1 MRFLSPFAAVAA
13 VSLSVSAPAY
23 AHPKL
28 VSSTPAANA
37 RVSAPSR
44 ITLTFS
50 EGLMARLSGA
60 EIVMTG
66 MPGMP
71 NHRMAVTG
79 FKTAVEGAFAHSPFA
94 EIAKRNLQMLE
105 VAAQAFQTPVVPITP
120 AATPASKDDEIAALK
135 AELTRLQDKVE
146 KLG

>member
-1 MRFLSPFAAVAA
+1 MRFFSPLAVIAAVG
-13 VSLSVSAPAY
+13 LSVSAPAY

-28 VSSTPAANA
+28 VSSAPAANA
-37 RVSAPSR
+37 SVSAPSR

-50 EGLMARLSGA
+50 EGLMPKLSGA

-79 FKTAVEGAFAHSPFA
+79 FKTAVEGGKTLVLALDKPLMAGSYQVAWHVVSTDTHRIQGNLAFTV
-94 EIAKRNLQMLE
+94 K
-105 VAAQAFQTPVVPITP
+105 
-120 AATPASKDDEIAALK
+120 
-135 AELTRLQDKVE
+135 
-146 KLG
+146 

>member
-1 MRFLSPFAAVAA
+1 MRSLPIYAALATAAGLFL
-13 VSLSVSAPAY
+13 SAPAL

-28 VSSTPAANA
+28 LSSTPAANA
-37 RVSAPSR
+37 SVAAPSR

-50 EGLMARLSGA
+50 EGLMPKLSGA

-79 FKTAVEGAFAHSPFA
+79 FQTATDADGKTLVLTLARPLSAGSYQVAWHVVSTDTHRVQGNLAFTV
-94 EIAKRNLQMLE
+94 K
-105 VAAQAFQTPVVPITP
+105 
-120 AATPASKDDEIAALK
+120 
-135 AELTRLQDKVE
+135 
-146 KLG
+146 

>member
-79 FKTAVEGAFAHSPFA
+79 FKTSVEGDNKTLVLTLARPLSAGTYQVAWHVVSTDTHRIQGNLAFTV
-94 EIAKRNLQMLE
+94 K
-105 VAAQAFQTPVVPITP
+105 
-120 AATPASKDDEIAALK
+120 
-135 AELTRLQDKVE
+135 
-146 KLG
+146 

>member
-1 MRFLSPFAAVAA
+1 MRFFSPLAVIAAVG
-13 VSLSVSAPAY
+13 LSVSAPAY

-37 RVSAPSR
+37 SVSAPSR

-50 EGLMARLSGA
+50 EGLMPKLSGA

-71 NHRMAVTG
+71 LSLIH
-79 FKTAVEGAFAHSPFA
+79 
-94 EIAKRNLQMLE
+94 I
-105 VAAQAFQTPVVPITP
+105 
-120 AATPASKDDEIAALK
+120 
-135 AELTRLQDKVE
+135 
-146 KLG
+146 

>member
-1 MRFLSPFAAVAA
+1 MSLPGECPNALLFAAR
-13 VSLSVSAPAY
+13 SHRRRRPECFGSAY

-37 RVSAPSR
+37 SVPAPSR

-50 EGLMARLSGA
+50 EGLMPKLSGA

-79 FKTAVEGAFAHSPFA
+79 FKTSVEGDKTLVLTLAKPLMAGSYQVAWHVVSTDTHRIQGNLAFTV
-94 EIAKRNLQMLE
+94 K
-105 VAAQAFQTPVVPITP
+105 
-120 AATPASKDDEIAALK
+120 
-135 AELTRLQDKVE
+135 
-146 KLG
+146 

>member
-1 MRFLSPFAAVAA
+1 MRFFSPLAAIAIVA
-13 VSLSVSAPAY
+13 LSVSAPAY

-28 VSSTPAANA
+28 VSSAPAANA
-37 RVSAPSR
+37 SVSAPSR

-50 EGLMARLSGA
+50 EGLMPRLSGA

-79 FKTAVEGAFAHSPFA
+79 FKTSVEGDNKTLVLTLARPLSAGTYQVACHVVSTDTHRIQGNLAFTV
-94 EIAKRNLQMLE
+94 K
-105 VAAQAFQTPVVPITP
+105 
-120 AATPASKDDEIAALK
+120 
-135 AELTRLQDKVE
+135 
-146 KLG
+146 

>member
-1 MRFLSPFAAVAA
+1 MRFFSPLAAIAIVG
-13 VSLSVSAPAY
+13 LSVSAPAY

-28 VSSTPAANA
+28 VSSAPAANA
-37 RVSAPSR
+37 SVSAPSR

-50 EGLMARLSGA
+50 EGLMPRLSGA

-79 FKTAVEGAFAHSPFA
+79 FKTSVEGDNKTLVLTLARPLSDGTYQVAWHVGSTDTHRIQGNLAFTV
-94 EIAKRNLQMLE
+94 K
-105 VAAQAFQTPVVPITP
+105 
-120 AATPASKDDEIAALK
+120 
-135 AELTRLQDKVE
+135 
-146 KLG
+146 

>member
-1 MRFLSPFAAVAA
+1 MRSLPIYAAIATAGLFL
-13 VSLSVSAPAY
+13 SAPAL

-28 VSSTPAANA
+28 LSSTPAANA
-37 RVSAPSR
+37 SVAAPSR

-50 EGLMARLSGA
+50 ESLMPKLSGA

-79 FKTAVEGAFAHSPFA
+79 FQTSTDADGKTLVLALARPLSAGSYQVAWHVVSTDTHRVQGNLAFTV
-94 EIAKRNLQMLE
+94 K
-105 VAAQAFQTPVVPITP
+105 
-120 AATPASKDDEIAALK
+120 
-135 AELTRLQDKVE
+135 
-146 KLG
+146 

>member
-1 MRFLSPFAAVAA
+1 MSG
-13 VSLSVSAPAY
+13 LSVSAPAY

-37 RVSAPSR
+37 SVPAPSR

-50 EGLMARLSGA
+50 EGLMPKLSGA

-79 FKTAVEGAFAHSPFA
+79 FKTSVEGDKTLVLTLAKPLMAGSYQVAWHVVSTDTHRIQGNLAFTV
-94 EIAKRNLQMLE
+94 K
-105 VAAQAFQTPVVPITP
+105 
-120 AATPASKDDEIAALK
+120 
-135 AELTRLQDKVE
+135 
-146 KLG
+146 

>member
-1 MRFLSPFAAVAA
+1 MRFFSPLAAIAIVG
-13 VSLSVSAPAY
+13 LSVSAPAY

-28 VSSTPAANA
+28 VSSAPAANA
-37 RVSAPSR
+37 SVSAPSR

-50 EGLMARLSGA
+50 EGLMPRLSGA

-79 FKTAVEGAFAHSPFA
+79 FKTSTGADGKTLILTLARPLSAGSYQVAWHVVSTDTHR
-94 EIAKRNLQMLE
+94 IQGNL
-105 VAAQAFQTPVVPITP
+105 AFTVT
-120 AATPASKDDEIAALK
+120 
-135 AELTRLQDKVE
+135 
-146 KLG
+146 

>member
-79 FKTAVEGAFAHSPFA
+79 FKTAVEGGNKTLALTLAKPLGAGTYQVTWHVVSMDTHRIQGNLAFTV
-94 EIAKRNLQMLE
+94 K
-105 VAAQAFQTPVVPITP
+105 
-120 AATPASKDDEIAALK
+120 
-135 AELTRLQDKVE
+135 
-146 KLG
+146 

>member
-1 MRFLSPFAAVAA
+1 MRFFSPLAAIAIVG
-13 VSLSVSAPAY
+13 LSVSAPAY

-28 VSSTPAANA
+28 VSSAPAANA
-37 RVSAPSR
+37 SVSAPSR

-50 EGLMARLSGA
+50 EGLMPRLSGA

-79 FKTAVEGAFAHSPFA
+79 FKTSVEGDNKTLVLTLARPLSAGTY
-94 EIAKRNLQMLE
+94 Q
-105 VAAQAFQTPVVPITP
+105 VAWHVVSTDTHRIR
-120 AATPASKDDEIAALK
+120 ATLPS
-135 AELTRLQDKVE
+135 Q
-146 KLG
+146 